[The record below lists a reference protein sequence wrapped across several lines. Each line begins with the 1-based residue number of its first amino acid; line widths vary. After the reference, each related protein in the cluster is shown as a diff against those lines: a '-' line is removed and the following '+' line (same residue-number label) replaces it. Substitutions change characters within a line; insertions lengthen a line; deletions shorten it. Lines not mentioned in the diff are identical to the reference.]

1 MIDEELYVPT
11 DVDEYA
17 QLNSKVTDSLFTS
30 TTDSFS
36 LFSDSL
42 SYMEKIVVKM
52 LARHKPQYT
61 TLPGAKRAECPKEL
75 APNGWKYLWNRVM
88 KWRETNNLGCDVN
101 SLKFLDLGSG
111 AH

>member
-1 MIDEELYVPT
+1 MTDEDLYAPT
-11 DVDEYA
+11 DVDDYA
-17 QLNSKVTDSLFTS
+17 QLNSRVTDSLFTN

-42 SYMEKIVVKM
+42 SYMEKIIVKT

-61 TLPGAKRAECPKEL
+61 SLPGATRSECPKEL
-75 APNGWKYLWNRVM
+75 SPNGWKYLWNKVLH
-88 KWRETNNLGCDVN
+88 WRNANSLGCDVN

-111 AH
+111 A